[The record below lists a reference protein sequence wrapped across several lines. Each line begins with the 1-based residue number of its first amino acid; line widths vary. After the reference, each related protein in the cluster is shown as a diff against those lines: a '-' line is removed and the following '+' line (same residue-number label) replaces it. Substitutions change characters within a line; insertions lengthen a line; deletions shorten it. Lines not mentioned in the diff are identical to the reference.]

1 MRLTGEDS
9 DTGNGPGLRHR
20 MLNRMRSGLKEQL
33 STQSMVVRYNKLKQ
47 QRNEVRTNSNSF
59 QREQTQVCH
68 FPSHHHEI
76 QWT

>member
-1 MRLTGEDS
+1 MHLTEDS
-9 DTGNGPGLRHR
+9 DTGNGSGLRHH
-20 MLNRMRSGLKEQL
+20 MLNRIRSGLKEQL

-59 QREQTQVCH
+59 QSQQTQVGH

-76 QWT
+76 Q